1 MVVSELKDVCRTRW
15 VERVDGMDV
24 FKDLFVPVYYLL
36 LVIKENNDT
45 VHYNNEPSVQLPSEY
60 MSLIESRSCSLFTRI
75 CQSTFQKTFYFK

>member
-45 VHYNNEPSVQLPSEY
+45 VHYNNETSVQLPSEY

-75 CQSTFQKTFYFK
+75 CQSIFQKTFYFK